1 MDGSVIYAFCKS
13 MPEMEAHNALF
24 QKIRPLI
31 MANSRAAATMMQAI
45 L

>member
-1 MDGSVIYAFCKS
+1 MDDSAIYAFCKS
-13 MPEMEAHNALF
+13 MPEMEDHDALF

-31 MANSRAAATMMQAI
+31 MANSSTAATKMQAI

>member
-1 MDGSVIYAFCKS
+1 MDDSAIYAFLL
-13 MPEMEAHNALF
+13 EMEYHNSLF